1 MKKTLHS
8 YGYLALVA
16 GTIIAAD
23 QITKAVVRAN
33 LNFQEVWAPWD
44 WMLPYAR
51 IVHWYNTGAAFG
63 IFQGGS
69 DVFKYM
75 AVLVAL
81 AIIYYFPRVPHEE
94 RILRLALAMQLG
106 GAVGNLIDR
115 IALGHVTDFIS
126 VGRFPVFNV
135 ADASITIGVGVLVL
149 AVVLQD
155 YRERKAQ
162 TAAETRPEA
171 AEPEKPVEDEN
182 HP

>member
-1 MKKTLHS
+1 MKKILRD

-16 GTIIAAD
+16 GVIIAAD
-23 QITKAVVRAN
+23 QITKSIVRAN
-33 LNFQEVWAPWD
+33 LGFQEVWAPWD

-69 DVFKYM
+69 DVFKIM

-81 AIIYYFPRVPHEE
+81 AIIYYFPRVPREE
-94 RILRLALAMQLG
+94 RILRLALSMQLG

-115 IALGHVTDFIS
+115 INLGHVTDFVS

-135 ADASITIGVGVLVL
+135 ADASITLGVGVLIL
-149 AVVLQD
+149 AVLVQD
-155 YRERKAQ
+155 YRERKAK
-162 TAAETRPEA
+162 TAEA
-171 AEPEKPVEDEN
+171 AATQVEPQQPLEEEN
-182 HP
+182 HT